1 MKHNTPTACAHMCT
15 LTLFLS
21 LQCTHFVHAT
31 KQLTLQKSCTLHR
44 GEWGERRGGVTA
56 LSQLAVCDELSRK
69 KSAWQ
74 QWEGWLG
81 QDNNYNTK
89 RKNAFNEQDIG
100 ELLPTQHWCAP
111 LMAFDNKGCASED
124 LQWLTRGD
132 KELEAVLSEKLAH
145 FLNIYILY
153 LLNSVSC
160 AVFTCKYRLFLS
172 IFSQIL
178 V

>member
-1 MKHNTPTACAHMCT
+1 MHTCA
-15 LTLFLS
+15 LSLSFFLS
-21 LQCTHFVHAT
+21 NAHILR
-31 KQLTLQKSCTLHR
+31 TLQSSWPYKKAAHCTEES
-44 GEWGERRGGVTA
+44 GVRGGVTA

-100 ELLPTQHWCAP
+100 QLLPTQHWCAP

-145 FLNIYILY
+145 FLNISEKRQLCSFH
-153 LLNSVSC
+153 L
-160 AVFTCKYRLFLS
+160 
-172 IFSQIL
+172 
-178 V
+178 